1 MEAWGQPSQSVGLEM
16 KAVFVFDGMDY
27 FLPGAKLVRTS
38 FSLGEVTSEI
48 RGGGYPAAY
57 ASE

>member
-1 MEAWGQPSQSVGLEM
+1 MVEWGQPSQAVGLEM
-16 KAVFVFDGMDY
+16 KAVFDGMDY
-27 FLPGAKLVRTS
+27 FLPGAKLVRAS

-48 RGGGYPAAY
+48 RGGGCSAAC

>member
-1 MEAWGQPSQSVGLEM
+1 MVAWGLLSQSVGLEM
-16 KAVFVFDGMDY
+16 KAVFFFDGMNY
-27 FLPGAKLVRTS
+27 FLPGAKLVRAS

-48 RGGGYPAAY
+48 RGGGYPTAC